1 MTRHLYCDFLSMQAV
16 GLIIGLLLVI
26 THALAFVRPAMMK
39 DFLRKFPRHR
49 KIGITILAVD
59 FIWAFWLIGNIDLGE
74 FYTWE
79 NPIRIILPVCFLLF
93 IFFVEE
99 FLAVRATGIFLLLL
113 ACPVLDVAFLMEPAT
128 RLLLPLLAYVWIL
141 LGLFWIGMPYLMR
154 EQISWVSGNS
164 GRWRIFSGAGL
175 TYGVALFVCAVV
187 FWGAGNP

>member
-1 MTRHLYCDFLSMQAV
+1 MTRHLYCDFLSLQAV
-16 GLIIGLLLVI
+16 GLIIGFLLAI
-26 THALAFVRPAMMK
+26 THALALVKPAMMQ

-49 KIGITILAVD
+49 GIGITILAVD
-59 FIWAFWLIGNIDLGE
+59 GIWAFWLIGNIDLGE

-99 FLAVRATGIFLLLL
+99 FLAVRAIGIFLLLL
-113 ACPVLDVAFLMEPAT
+113 ACPLLDVAFLREPVT
-128 RLLLPLLAYVWIL
+128 RLLLPSLAYAWIL

-154 EQISWVSGNS
+154 EQITWMSGNN
-164 GRWRIFSGAGL
+164 GRWRICSAAGL
-175 TYGVALFVCAVV
+175 AYGVALLVCAMM

>member
-1 MTRHLYCDFLSMQAV
+1 MTRHLYCDFLSLQAV
-16 GLIIGLLLVI
+16 GLIIGFLLAI
-26 THALAFVRPAMMK
+26 THALALVKPAMMQ

-49 KIGITILAVD
+49 GIGITILAVD
-59 FIWAFWLIGNIDLGE
+59 GIWAFWLIGNIDLGE

-99 FLAVRATGIFLLLL
+99 FLAVRAIGIFLLLL
-113 ACPVLDVAFLMEPAT
+113 ACPLLDVAFLREPVT
-128 RLLLPLLAYVWIL
+128 RLLLPSLAYAWIL

-154 EQISWVSGNS
+154 EQITWMSGNN
-164 GRWRIFSGAGL
+164 GRWRICAAAGL
-175 TYGVALFVCAVV
+175 AYGVGLLVCAMM

>member
-1 MTRHLYCDFLSMQAV
+1 MTRHLYCDFLSLQAV
-16 GLIIGLLLVI
+16 GLIIGFLLAI
-26 THALAFVRPAMMK
+26 THALALVKPAMMQ

-49 KIGITILAVD
+49 GIGITILAVD
-59 FIWAFWLIGNIDLGE
+59 GIWAFWLIGNIDLGE

-99 FLAVRATGIFLLLL
+99 FLAVRAIGIFLLLL
-113 ACPVLDVAFLMEPAT
+113 ACPLLDVAFLREPVT
-128 RLLLPLLAYVWIL
+128 RLLLPSLAYAWIL

-154 EQISWVSGNS
+154 EQITWMSGNN
-164 GRWRIFSGAGL
+164 GRWRICSAAGL
-175 TYGVALFVCAVV
+175 AYGVGLLVCAMM